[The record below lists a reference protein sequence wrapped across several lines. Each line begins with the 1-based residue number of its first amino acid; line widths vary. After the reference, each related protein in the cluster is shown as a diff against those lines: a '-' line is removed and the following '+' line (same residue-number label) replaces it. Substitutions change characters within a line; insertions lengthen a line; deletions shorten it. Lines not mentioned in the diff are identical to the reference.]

1 METDNKKVFAVMGVV
16 ALFLVSIIISQYYGA
31 LSKADLTKK
40 RKKEYGWLHFSGKV
54 THCRVY
60 EYVNKSFYQVCVK
73 LDSPN
78 VKQVV
83 VFNDDDAIKVS
94 NGVATFSAGYI
105 DKFVGLADSVAVNM
119 KNSRKIIFFR
129 AGYMIAKKDL
139 AFDPMGL
146 QRDDLNN
153 CN

>member
-1 METDNKKVFAVMGVV
+1 MGVV

-40 RKKEYGWLHFSGKV
+40 RKTEYGWLHFSGKV
-54 THCRVY
+54 VHYRMY
-60 EYVNKSFYQVCVK
+60 QYMRKSYYQVCIK

-78 VKQVV
+78 VKPVTV
-83 VFNDDDAIKVS
+83 YNDDDAIKVS
-94 NGVATFSAGYI
+94 NGTATFSGGYI
-105 DKFVGLADSVAVNM
+105 KKFLGLADSVAVNIH
-119 KNSRKIIFFR
+119 NNGKIIFYHT
-129 AGYMIAKKDL
+129 GYMIDKKDF

-146 QRDDLNN
+146 RRGDLDS